1 MTHHEILELSSSIL
15 HIVHCIDEALAA
27 LDGGVGRESVER
39 PHDLVM
45 CGED

>member
-1 MTHHEILELSSSIL
+1 MAHRAMLKPSSSGL
-15 HIVHCIDEALAA
+15 HIVQRIDEALAA
-27 LDGGVGRESVER
+27 LNGGVGRESVER